1 MTKHK
6 TLNRHQKAA
15 FRPGEHRVRGDEI
28 DRLIGLADSED
39 PEDRLEAAENL
50 CPCHLRR
57 RIEDAWQA
65 LYRMME
71 DPDVRVRRAAWHTL
85 EDGGCPTDPALEP
98 IFDRAVAH
106 ETDRQVRRFVEMFA
120 VPNQQERAQRE
131 LVRAARSPYQQ
142 RGKCDFCASPG
153 VSLRVDYQTELAGRF
168 ALICRDCDEFYATR
182 RPSARSSASSQAD
195 CSSVSSGGG
204 GERA

>member
-1 MTKHK
+1 MPQK

-28 DRLIGLADSED
+28 DRLIALAASDD
-39 PEDRLEAAENL
+39 PADRLEAAENL

-85 EDGGCPTDPALEP
+85 EDGGCPTDLALEP
-98 IFDRAVAH
+98 IFDRAV
-106 ETDRQVRRFVEMFA
+106 ENENDGQVRRFVEMFA
-120 VPNQQERAQRE
+120 VPNQQERARRE
-131 LVRAARSPYQQ
+131 MLRAAHSPYQQ
-142 RGKCDFCASPG
+142 RGKCDFCAGGNVP
-153 VSLRVDYQTELAGRF
+153 VRVDYQTELAGRF
-168 ALICRDCDEFYATR
+168 ALICKGCDQ
-182 RPSARSSASSQAD
+182 QA
-195 CSSVSSGGG
+195 V
-204 GERA
+204 

>member
-1 MTKHK
+1 MPRK

-28 DRLIGLADSED
+28 DRLIALAASAD
-39 PEDRLEAAENL
+39 PDERLEAAQNL

-98 IFDRAVAH
+98 IFDRAVTNEA
-106 ETDRQVRRFVEMFA
+106 DSQVRRFVEMFA
-120 VPNQQERAQRE
+120 VPNQLERAQRE
-131 LVRAARSPYQQ
+131 LIRATRSPYLE
-142 RGKCDFCASPG
+142 RGKCDFCAGAELP
-153 VSLRVDYQTELAGRF
+153 VRVEYQTELAGRF
-168 ALICRDCDEFYATR
+168 ARICQMCDQ
-182 RPSARSSASSQAD
+182 QA
-195 CSSVSSGGG
+195 
-204 GERA
+204 A

>member
-1 MTKHK
+1 MPQK

-15 FRPGEHRVRGDEI
+15 FRPGEQRVRGDEI
-28 DRLIGLADSED
+28 DRLIALAASDD
-39 PEDRLEAAENL
+39 PADRLEAAENL

-98 IFDRAVAH
+98 IFDRAV
-106 ETDRQVRRFVEMFA
+106 ENESDGQVRRFVEMFA
-120 VPNQQERAQRE
+120 VPNQLERARRE
-131 LVRAARSPYQQ
+131 TIRATRSPYQQ
-142 RGKCDFCASPG
+142 RGKCDFCAVGNVP
-153 VSLRVDYQTELAGRF
+153 VRTDFQTEIASRF
-168 ALICRDCDEFYATR
+168 ALICKACDR
-182 RPSARSSASSQAD
+182 
-195 CSSVSSGGG
+195 
-204 GERA
+204 